1 MVCLMHQS
9 SMHARS
15 LDPDWHTNG
24 DSVISIVIG
33 ILAIFYAILQVFFSW
48 QSYIALKALGRADT
62 A

>member
-1 MVCLMHQS
+1 MGCIT
-9 SMHARS
+9 AGPRS

-24 DSVISIVIG
+24 DSVIAIVIG

-48 QSYIALKALGRADT
+48 QSYMALKVLGRPGT